1 LRKLSQV
8 YYVSEIFVS
17 IQGEGS
23 VIGEPSNFVRL
34 AGCHLRC
41 VWCDTKYSWFRWESK
56 RMSVEDI
63 TNSLDK
69 RVKNVTITGGE
80 PLLYDL
86 TPLAKAL
93 KEEGFRIIVET
104 SGTIRPSQELRR
116 LVDVFSVS
124 PKLSNSGHKIKY
136 DFRNEDWP
144 TYFKFVV
151 VDVNKDLDE
160 VDQFVKGQGLDPRK
174 VILQPNGLR
183 RDYEAAFRELAQAVL
198 IKGLPY
204 RVLPQLHRLVGLK

>member
-1 LRKLSQV
+1 MVAEEFEL
-8 YYVSEIFVS
+8 Y
-17 IQGEGS
+17 
-23 VIGEPSNFVRL
+23 
-34 AGCHLRC
+34 
-41 VWCDTKYSWFRWESK
+41 K

-124 PKLSNSGHKIKY
+124 PKLSNY
-136 DFRNEDWP
+136 
-144 TYFKFVV
+144 
-151 VDVNKDLDE
+151 
-160 VDQFVKGQGLDPRK
+160 
-174 VILQPNGLR
+174 
-183 RDYEAAFRELAQAVL
+183 
-198 IKGLPY
+198 
-204 RVLPQLHRLVGLK
+204 